1 MGAMNPI
8 LRIRRAFREFG
19 ATSAQADEAVSA
31 VDEYYLSRQE
41 FDDRIRAIMAE
52 QTNRILLG
60 TFVLLSIAVGV
71 ILAFVA

>member
-1 MGAMNPI
+1 MASMNPI
-8 LRIRRAFREFG
+8 LRIRRAFRDFG
-19 ATSAQADEAVSA
+19 ATSSQADEVVSA